1 VSSRRGFVPVRLP
14 RAPRWKG
21 SHDSGDGFV
30 DSLFHPLLI
39 VDDAIDAALGPPAP
53 QQRIRVCVDEVDDQR
68 SLVVDFRL
76 TLVAITGVLGSTA
89 VNDLGHTRVIA
100 DDQVGCIRLL
110 EAPLPQLFVDGG
122 LHAFLEEPIVV
133 ETGIASR
140 ASVIPSPVVCPMLAQ
155 VDAAGDV

>member
-1 VSSRRGFVPVRLP
+1 MSSRRGFVPVRLP

-68 SLVVDFRL
+68 PLVVDFRL

-89 VNDLGHTRVIA
+89 VNDLGHARVIA

-110 EAPLPQLFVDGG
+110 EAPLPQLFVDGM
-122 LHAFLEEPIVV
+122 LRRPVMAKTIN
-133 ETGIASR
+133 ETVARILLR
-140 ASVIPSPVVCPMLAQ
+140 LPPKL
-155 VDAAGDV
+155 